1 MYVCMYDIRRYC
13 LMPVIGDVMKKER
26 IEEKRWFLSCSK
38 AEVKP
43 GIFNQSRR
51 CESSKLGLTNSSVAG
66 IQCLKFHTIR

>member
-1 MYVCMYDIRRYC
+1 MYVCVSALSRYC
-13 LMPVIGDVMKKER
+13 LMLVIEDVEDVMEEEER
-26 IEEKRWFLSCSK
+26 IEEKRWLLSCSK

-66 IQCLKFHTIR
+66 IHV